1 MAGIRRKPLPPA
13 ASPVSVFGS
22 FRHASATLPP
32 HPLTASQNE
41 DPDAYTAPT
50 VGRAGNPVASGR
62 HHLLP
67 DTTEVDVT
75 DISRDTTPLSAG
87 DAYDSVSP
95 AASSLHDQ
103 APSPGKTG
111 PAAEVTALPQPHL
124 PVWTSGRTRRMWSP
138 IWLSKTILLV
148 FAAVFA
154 LLTLATALLYY
165 FSVRFN
171 GIVAENDSN
180 HYGWRYGLTALLV
193 VIGALWRQVDH
204 INKIL
209 MLWKELKNGPASVEK
224 FLLPDYVTPML
235 PTSLWMSLRNR
246 HWAVSMSV
254 LGHLSVLLA
263 TVFSTGLLVLGPTE
277 VTREREDL
285 RLNSEIRV
293 DPDVDPQTAWM
304 VGPAPAQLYYG
315 IHSQG
320 LQYPPGTA
328 QDFAVPDL
336 ISGITLAAGP
346 DHNYYHLPNATQK
359 YQAQFGIYQCNLD
372 FDYANDYVDDGDGM
386 LDTIYDSFADQRIV
400 MSVADLRFAPQD
412 VLHNEPEYMYI
423 NEVTVALCRPSYTV
437 AQFEMQSSSTSD
449 GSAQAVPEGLLSLGI
464 YGATL
469 RWDLGTGGVDYVLER
484 NSANVLPAHGAEE
497 RQLDHEGFQGPKPPF
512 GKGHRG
518 PDGAFNAVPA
528 PNGLPTFESEPL
540 STGFMCEF
548 FSLLVLIS
556 VGMIFV
562 RPHCVVPHRPCSIAS
577 TSTILASSPNLH
589 QTLIHAEA
597 SRLSHIRRRLQKFKF
612 QSMVSPKPEP
622 HFAIEPIVQEQGQT
636 FYQPPEADT
645 RAISCYCRTLRFCSI
660 KSRHFAVT
668 VALLANFIGGF
679 LTIVVSGLY
688 APRPVLQTQNVTVA
702 QTDAFALSGVDLS
715 YSDNHASAIDG
726 LITYLNLNYAQW
738 THENLVFNHLN
749 QTTVSVTNSSD
760 IISLSASVPA
770 ARARLNC
777 TAIPVT
783 DRIITYV
790 EDEQSSGIGIAAGMA
805 QTWQTIEGR
814 AWVGLNTAFRY
825 LDWCESSPSRNT
837 THGDWMQYYE
847 IPNDTTPSYIGRASV
862 MLRDWSDELIYGDG
876 AIGTDPSSMS
886 RIGIDSLETSS
897 HGCPSFAVTLGKITA
912 SPERRGNRTSW
923 DFDHDVAT
931 VMCYQNLEQVT
942 TNVTWELPDIVLKE
956 DAPPQPDESSIHLL
970 RNADGSARHDF
981 VVNAWLAR
989 MDDATFNRTIPGPG
1003 GQSPMNNHID
1013 QFINAMVF
1021 GKHGRPLQSRVGEA
1035 NSGHIA
1041 EAANDLYSAYMAQA
1055 ISLNMRSDTNSDGS
1069 ALASYSGQVRL
1080 ANRQR
1085 LQQNMAPKI
1094 ALQVMLGVMAVCAI
1108 VTRLLLQVRAVLP
1121 HNLCSIAGAASML
1134 AGARMVSREVIPPG
1148 AEWRNDQELRHEGI
1162 FNFDLY

>member
-1 MAGIRRKPLPPA
+1 MA
-13 ASPVSVFGS
+13 
-22 FRHASATLPP
+22 
-32 HPLTASQNE
+32 
-41 DPDAYTAPT
+41 
-50 VGRAGNPVASGR
+50 
-62 HHLLP
+62 
-67 DTTEVDVT
+67 
-75 DISRDTTPLSAG
+75 
-87 DAYDSVSP
+87 
-95 AASSLHDQ
+95 
-103 APSPGKTG
+103 
-111 PAAEVTALPQPHL
+111 
-124 PVWTSGRTRRMWSP
+124 
-138 IWLSKTILLV
+138 
-148 FAAVFA
+148 
-154 LLTLATALLYY
+154 
-165 FSVRFN
+165 
-171 GIVAENDSN
+171 
-180 HYGWRYGLTALLV
+180 
-193 VIGALWRQVDH
+193 
-204 INKIL
+204 
-209 MLWKELKNGPASVEK
+209 LKNGNSTMRGSRDLNLLLERGTEVLTGLSAQ
-224 FLLPDYVTPML
+224 FLHQMVFQPSSRNVTGYVTFIE
-235 PTSLWMSLRNR
+235 
-246 HWAVSMSV
+246 H
-254 LGHLSVLLA
+254 
-263 TVFSTGLLVLGPTE
+263 
-277 VTREREDL
+277 
-285 RLNSEIRV
+285 RLKVE
-293 DPDVDPQTAWM
+293 A
-304 VGPAPAQLYYG
+304 
-315 IHSQG
+315 
-320 LQYPPGTA
+320 
-328 QDFAVPDL
+328 
-336 ISGITLAAGP
+336 
-346 DHNYYHLPNATQK
+346 
-359 YQAQFGIYQCNLD
+359 
-372 FDYANDYVDDGDGM
+372 
-386 LDTIYDSFADQRIV
+386 
-400 MSVADLRFAPQD
+400 
-412 VLHNEPEYMYI
+412 
-423 NEVTVALCRPSYTV
+423 
-437 AQFEMQSSSTSD
+437 
-449 GSAQAVPEGLLSLGI
+449 
-464 YGATL
+464 
-469 RWDLGTGGVDYVLER
+469 
-484 NSANVLPAHGAEE
+484 
-497 RQLDHEGFQGPKPPF
+497 
-512 GKGHRG
+512 
-518 PDGAFNAVPA
+518 
-528 PNGLPTFESEPL
+528 L
-540 STGFMCEF
+540 STGFMCGF
-548 FSLLVLIS
+548 FGLLVLIS

-562 RPHCVVPHRPCSIAS
+562 RPHCAVPHRPCSIAS

-612 QSMVSPKPEP
+612 Q
-622 HFAIEPIVQEQGQT
+622 T
-636 FYQPPEADT
+636 
-645 RAISCYCRTLRFCSI
+645 
-660 KSRHFAVT
+660 
-668 VALLANFIGGF
+668 LLANFIGGF

-726 LITYLNLNYAQW
+726 LITYLNLNYTQW

-805 QTWQTIEGR
+805 QIWQTIEGR

-862 MLRDWSDELIYGDG
+862 M
-876 AIGTDPSSMS
+876 
-886 RIGIDSLETSS
+886 IGIDSLETSS

-923 DFDHDVAT
+923 DFDYDVAT

-989 MDDATFNRTIPGPG
+989 MDDVTFNRTIPGPG

-1021 GKHGRPLQSRVGEA
+1021 GKHGRPLQSRAGEA

-1041 EAANDLYSAYMAQA
+1041 EAANDLYGAYMAQA
-1055 ISLNMRSDTNSDGS
+1055 ISLNMRSDTNPDGS

-1085 LQQNMAPKI
+1085 LQQNMAPNI

-1108 VTRLLLQVRAVLP
+1108 VTRLLLQVWAVLP

-1148 AEWRNDQELRHEGI
+1148 AEWRDDQELRHEGI